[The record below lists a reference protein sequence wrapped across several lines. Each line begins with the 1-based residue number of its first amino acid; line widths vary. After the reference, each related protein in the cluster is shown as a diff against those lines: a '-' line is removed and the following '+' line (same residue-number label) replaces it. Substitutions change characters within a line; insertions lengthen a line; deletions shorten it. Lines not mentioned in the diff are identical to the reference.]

1 MNIYH
6 LPQGLQFLNQVGMT
20 LNIEERVKLELTFS
34 KLIDKTKYDQVL
46 FWGKIEGMNKD
57 YYIA

>member
-6 LPQGLQFLNQVGMT
+6 LPQGLKFLNQVGMT
-20 LNIEERVKLELTFS
+20 LNVEERVKLELTFS
-34 KLIDKTKYDQVL
+34 KLTDKTKYDQVL